1 MTSNASRAEA
11 RRVLLWLY
19 LPTLALSVAQ
29 GMIFP
34 AIPRLGE
41 AFGVSAGTAGQVV
54 TAFGAGRMVILVP
67 AGVLVDALGSRA
79 VLLLGSTLALAGAAA
94 VAASP
99 VFWGVLVG
107 QVLAGA
113 GASLWTLGREAAGL
127 EIVSPDRRGRLLSA
141 FFGLQMAGN
150 ALGPVAA
157 GLLVDRAGLGPTLW
171 GSAGLAAAVWGLSA
185 VAREE
190 LAAGLLR
197 RDAGDFR
204 EAVRA
209 LPESYRAAF
218 RIVTFSTFVLTLYR
232 ASLNTLLPLYVG
244 TQLGYPGTVVGGL
257 FGITSVVILAFIL
270 PAGVLL
276 DRLGRKWGAVPA
288 CLVPAV
294 AYVLMPFART
304 LSSLAI
310 LAALF
315 GVAGGLSL
323 GSMSALSYDVIPE
336 HARGRLQALR
346 RMVGEVGGMVGPFVA
361 GLASDLLSP
370 SAGFLLLSPLLLSAG
385 FLLAFGVPETL
396 PTAKAQAARRTE
408 QPAGRRP

>member
-29 GMIFP
+29 GMILP

-41 AFGVSAGTAGQVV
+41 TFGVSAGTAGQVV
-54 TAFGAGRMVILVP
+54 TAFGAGRMAILVP

-79 VLLLGSTLALAGAAA
+79 VLLLGSTLALAGAVA

-99 VFWGVLVG
+99 VFWGILAG
-107 QVLAGA
+107 QALAGA

-141 FFGLQMAGN
+141 FFGLQMAGT

-171 GSAGLAAAVWGLSA
+171 GSAGLAAVVWILSA

-190 LAAGLLR
+190 LPAGLLR
-197 RDAGDFR
+197 RDVGDFR

-209 LPESYRAAF
+209 LRESYRAAF
-218 RIVTFSTFVLTLYR
+218 LIVTFSTFVLTLYR

-288 CLVPAV
+288 CLVPAA
-294 AYVLMPFART
+294 AYVLMPSART

-346 RMVGEVGGMVGPFVA
+346 RMVGELGGIVGPFVA

-385 FLLAFGVPETL
+385 LLLAFGVPETL
-396 PTAKAQAARRTE
+396 PTAKARAARRTE